1 MTDSLAG
8 IPFVAVAH
16 HDLRFFRSP
25 GVYALCRRRGA
36 QRTILFVGQADE
48 ISAAYGRGAWTAAL
62 EAGMNEALVNLA
74 ARARLDRLQIV
85 AMVARACAPRLNDP
99 GDREAAPLPA
109 PIPTPMTRSSR

>member
-1 MTDSLAG
+1 MIESLAG

-36 QRTILFVGQADE
+36 QRTILYVGHAE
-48 ISAAYGRGAWTAAL
+48 AVSAAYGARTWTAAL
-62 EAGMNEALVNLA
+62 EAGMNEALINLA

-85 AMVARACAPRLNDP
+85 ARVVRAYAPRLNDP
-99 GDREAAPLPA
+99 GARSEAPRPA
-109 PIPTPMTRSSR
+109 SMAR

>member
-16 HDLRFFRSP
+16 HDLRFFRTA

-48 ISAAYGRGAWTAAL
+48 ICAAYGGRAWTAAL
-62 EAGMNEALVNLA
+62 EAGMNEVLVNLA
-74 ARARLDRLQIV
+74 ARARLDRLQIA
-85 AMVARACAPRLNDP
+85 AMVVRAYAPRLNEPLNDLAA
-99 GDREAAPLPA
+99 RETALLAAS
-109 PIPTPMTRSSR
+109 MTR

>member
-1 MTDSLAG
+1 MTVTLAG

-25 GVYALCRRRGA
+25 GVYALCRRSGA

-48 ISAAYGRGAWTAAL
+48 VSAAYGGRVWSAAL

-74 ARARLDRLQIV
+74 ARARLDRLQILT
-85 AMVARACAPRLNDP
+85 MVARACAPRLNDP
-99 GDREAAPLPA
+99 GAREAEPAAGVRVARVRAP
-109 PIPTPMTRSSR
+109 